1 MYKDFP
7 EKVFL
12 ETDIIAEYLTEKKKG
27 SPVLLDLMQNSICFT
42 SVINA
47 AELFY
52 AAKNDLQKD
61 AVRKVLTGLKVLG
74 MHSRYSLLINNYST
88 LVNTVRDALI
98 CVLAEYNK
106 LPVVTYNVD
115 KFVKTKLTLLDP
127 KKIRGKSV
135 SG

>member
-1 MYKDFP
+1 MHKNFP

-12 ETDIIAEYLTEKKKG
+12 ETDIIVEYLTEKGKEG
-27 SPVLLDLMQNSICFT
+27 SILPDLMQNSICFT

-47 AELFY
+47 SELFY

-61 AVRKVLTGLKVLG
+61 SVRKVLTGLKVLG

-106 LPVVTYNVD
+106 LPIITYNVD

-127 KKIRGKSV
+127 KQFRGKSV
-135 SG
+135 SR

>member
-1 MYKDFP
+1 MQREFP

-12 ETDIIAEYLTEKKKG
+12 ETDVLTEYLTKKHKD
-27 SPVLLDLMQNSICFT
+27 SILLELMQNSICFT

-47 AELFY
+47 SELFI
-52 AAKNDLQKD
+52 AAGNESQNDTVQKL
-61 AVRKVLTGLKVLG
+61 LTGLKVIG
-74 MHSRYSLLINNYST
+74 IHSRYSLLINKYSS

-106 LPVVTYNVD
+106 LPIVTY
-115 KFVKTKLTLLDP
+115 KKERFIKTRLTLIDP

>member
-1 MYKDFP
+1 MLKEFP

-12 ETDIIAEYLTEKKKG
+12 ETDVIAEYLAG
-27 SPVLLDLMQNSICFT
+27 NDSSHLLRLMQNSICFT

-47 AELFY
+47 SELFF
-52 AAKNDLQKD
+52 AAGNESQNNY
-61 AVRKVLTGLKVLG
+61 VRKVLTGLKVLG
-74 MHSRYSLLINNYST
+74 THSRYSLLINKYSS

-106 LPVVTYNVD
+106 LPVVTY
-115 KFVKTKLTLLDP
+115 KTEKYLKTELTLIDP
-127 KKIRGKSV
+127 KQFRGKSV